1 MQFSDR
7 LGRDFISKTATGMK
21 DITKKRIVRWFW
33 IILLVPITCFIL
45 LVLAVWAFADIPSF
59 EELEN
64 PESKLA
70 TQVIAED
77 GEILTTFHIENRSY
91 VTYGDLSPYLIEAA
105 VATEDVRF
113 YSHSGI
119 DFQSLAR
126 VLVKTLLLN
135 DSSQGGGSTITQQL
149 AKTLYP
155 RENLGGSI
163 PGVRHMKMVWIKLKE
178 WITAVKLER
187 NYTKNEILTMYM
199 NAVFFGS
206 NAYGIKTASQTFFS
220 KDPSELNAEE
230 SAMLVGMVNKP
241 TRYNPVLNPD
251 KALGRRN
258 FVLGQMAKA
267 GYLTGHEADSLCA
280 LPVTLA
286 YHVLDHNA
294 GLAPYFRDMLRR
306 TMNAKKPERSSYS
319 IYEDYKV
326 DSLQW
331 ADNDLYGWLHKN
343 KKTDGT
349 PYSLDRDG
357 LRIYTTINYK
367 MQQYAEE
374 AVAEHLGLDLQ
385 KGFWRDLSRKKHR
398 PFSDE
403 VDEATIDRLMSQA
416 RRWSDRY
423 RIMKSRGASEQEIS
437 ASFREPVEMRVFS
450 WDGKGYIDTLMTPDD
465 SIRYYKSFLRAA
477 FMAIEPQTGHI
488 KAYVGGPDYRY
499 FMYDMVS
506 TGKRQVGSTIKA
518 ILYTLAMQEGLGP
531 CDKVPNIPQTFV
543 LPTGETWTPRGG
555 TKRVG
560 EMVTLRWG
568 LANSENNIS
577 AWVLKQFTPEAVA
590 QMAHKMGIT
599 SFIDPV
605 PSIFL
610 GTAEISVKEMVA
622 AFSIFANKGVY
633 STPLPVYRIED
644 KYGNVLDQFQAE
656 TREVITERTAYL
668 MCNLLE
674 GVVQNGTGV
683 RLRYKYKL
691 TNPMGGKTGTTQA
704 HADGWF
710 MGVTPELVG
719 GVWVGAEDR
728 SIHFQNLAH
737 GQGANMALPIWAKFL
752 LKAYADPSLGLT
764 QCDFEMPAGIT
775 KPLDCDDEES
785 AGEASEMEY
794 NEDFF

>member
-1 MQFSDR
+1 
-7 LGRDFISKTATGMK
+7 
-21 DITKKRIVRWFW
+21 
-33 IILLVPITCFIL
+33 
-45 LVLAVWAFADIPSF
+45 
-59 EELEN
+59 
-64 PESKLA
+64 
-70 TQVIAED
+70 
-77 GEILTTFHIENRSY
+77 
-91 VTYGDLSPYLIEAA
+91 
-105 VATEDVRF
+105 
-113 YSHSGI
+113 
-119 DFQSLAR
+119 
-126 VLVKTLLLN
+126 
-135 DSSQGGGSTITQQL
+135 
-149 AKTLYP
+149 
-155 RENLGGSI
+155 
-163 PGVRHMKMVWIKLKE
+163 
-178 WITAVKLER
+178 
-187 NYTKNEILTMYM
+187 
-199 NAVFFGS
+199 
-206 NAYGIKTASQTFFS
+206 
-220 KDPSELNAEE
+220 
-230 SAMLVGMVNKP
+230 
-241 TRYNPVLNPD
+241 
-251 KALGRRN
+251 
-258 FVLGQMAKA
+258 
-267 GYLTGHEADSLCA
+267 
-280 LPVTLA
+280 
-286 YHVLDHNA
+286 
-294 GLAPYFRDMLRR
+294 
-306 TMNAKKPERSSYS
+306 
-319 IYEDYKV
+319 
-326 DSLQW
+326 
-331 ADNDLYGWLHKN
+331 
-343 KKTDGT
+343 
-349 PYSLDRDG
+349 
-357 LRIYTTINYK
+357 
-367 MQQYAEE
+367 
-374 AVAEHLGLDLQ
+374 
-385 KGFWRDLSRKKHR
+385 
-398 PFSDE
+398 
-403 VDEATIDRLMSQA
+403 
-416 RRWSDRY
+416 
-423 RIMKSRGASEQEIS
+423 
-437 ASFREPVEMRVFS
+437 
-450 WDGKGYIDTLMTPDD
+450 
-465 SIRYYKSFLRAA
+465 
-477 FMAIEPQTGHI
+477 
-488 KAYVGGPDYRY
+488 
-499 FMYDMVS
+499 MYDMVS